1 MTLTYEPRSQTEE
14 EGNLK
19 MHKDIKIIAF
29 DLDGVLFDGPSAAFL
44 LAQQVGLGE
53 KYQELFIRI
62 AKEKI
67 PIEDSI
73 RIGSKIWEGV
83 QIDGKYDHLVMK
95 IPLMKG
101 AEETIR
107 ALKEAGYL
115 VGCISSGVS
124 QFFMAPLTKR
134 LGLDFAH
141 SNILG
146 ISNRAHSGTVEYA
159 MGGPQK
165 AETAL
170 RVLQERELSTKNLA
184 SIGDGMN
191 DIDLFG
197 VSAFSIAFNP
207 ENEDV
212 SGAASI
218 TIHSKNL
225 ESILEHFI

>member
-1 MTLTYEPRSQTEE
+1 MYKE
-14 EGNLK
+14 
-19 MHKDIKIIAF
+19 IKIIAF
-29 DLDGVLFDGPSAAFL
+29 DLDGVLFDGPSAAFH
-44 LAQQVGLGE
+44 LAQQIGLGE

-62 AKEKI
+62 GKEKL
-67 PIEDSI
+67 PIEESI
-73 RIGSKIWEGV
+73 RLGSKIWEGV
-83 QIDGKYDHLVMK
+83 QINSDYDHLVMK
-95 IPLMKG
+95 LPLMKG
-101 AEETIR
+101 TEETFR
-107 ALKEAGYL
+107 ALKEVGYL

-124 QFFMAPLTKR
+124 QFFMEPLTKR

-141 SNILG
+141 SNILST
-146 ISNRAHSGTVEYA
+146 SNGAHSGNVEYI

-170 RVLQERELSTKNLA
+170 RVLQDRELSTKNLA
-184 SIGDGMN
+184 SIGDGTN

-212 SGAASI
+212 SGAATV

-225 ESILEHFI
+225 ELILEHFI

>member
-1 MTLTYEPRSQTEE
+1 
-14 EGNLK
+14 

-29 DLDGVLFDGPSAAFL
+29 DLDGVLFDGSSAAFYI
-44 LAQQVGLGE
+44 AQQVGLGE

-62 AKEKI
+62 SKERL
-67 PIEDSI
+67 PIEESI
-73 RIGSKIWEGV
+73 RLGSKIWKGV
-83 QIDGKYDHLVMK
+83 QIDRNYDHLVMEL
-95 IPLMKG
+95 PLMKG
-101 AEETIR
+101 TEETIG
-107 ALKEAGYL
+107 ALKGAGYL

-124 QFFMAPLTKR
+124 QFFMEPLTKR
-134 LGLDFAH
+134 LNLDFAH

-146 ISNRAHSGTVEYA
+146 TSNGAHSGSVKYS

-170 RVLQERELSTKNLA
+170 RILQERDLSTKNLA

-197 VSAFSIAFNP
+197 VSSFSIAFNP

-212 SGAASI
+212 SEAATI
-218 TIHSKNL
+218 AIHSKNL

>member
-1 MTLTYEPRSQTEE
+1 
-14 EGNLK
+14 

-29 DLDGVLFDGPSAAFL
+29 DLDGVLFDGPSAAFH
-44 LAQQVGLGE
+44 LAQQVGLGH
-53 KYQELFIRI
+53 KYQELFMRM
-62 AKEKI
+62 AKEKL
-67 PIEDSI
+67 PFEESV
-73 RIGSKIWEGV
+73 RAGAMIWKDVAFGGDYP
-83 QIDGKYDHLVMK
+83 QLVIKM
-95 IPLMKG
+95 PLMKG
-101 AEETIR
+101 AEETVS
-107 ALKEAGYL
+107 ALKASEYL

-124 QFFMAPLTKR
+124 QFFMGPLTKR

-146 ISNRAHSGTVEYA
+146 TSDGKHSGAIEYA

-170 RVLQERELSTKNLA
+170 RILQERKLSIKNLA
-184 SIGDGMN
+184 SIGDGTN

-207 ENEDV
+207 ESEEV
-212 SGAASI
+212 SEAATI
-218 TIHSKNL
+218 TVHSKNL

>member
-1 MTLTYEPRSQTEE
+1 
-14 EGNLK
+14 
-19 MHKDIKIIAF
+19 MHKEIKIIAF
-29 DLDGVLFDGPSAAFL
+29 DLDGVLFDGPSAAFYI
-44 LAQQVGLGE
+44 AQQVGLGE
-53 KYQELFIRI
+53 KYQELFSRI
-62 AKEKI
+62 GKEKL
-67 PIEDSI
+67 PIEESI
-73 RIGSKIWEGV
+73 RLGSKIWEGV
-83 QIDGKYDHLVMK
+83 QIDGNYDHLVMEL
-95 IPLMKG
+95 PLMKG
-101 AEETIR
+101 TEETIR

-124 QFFMAPLTKR
+124 QFFMKPLTKR

-146 ISNRAHSGTVEYA
+146 TSDGAHSGTVEYI

-184 SIGDGMN
+184 SIGDGTN

-212 SGAASI
+212 SEAATI
-218 TIHSKNL
+218 TVHSKNL
-225 ESILEHFI
+225 ESILEYFV